1 MVLDLERLLT
11 TLQRHG
17 SSLTLTWGEDTD
29 TWEVAWITG
38 GERFV
43 ACDGRLEVALRVVLA
58 KACERFTP
66 EDSAHA

>member
-1 MVLDLERLLT
+1 MVLDLERLL
-11 TLQRHG
+11 